1 MLAGVKPKADSSLA
15 RPEKPKLVYEDRD
28 DVHDDHEPL
37 GTKGDHVPSTSE
49 KESADLPLKLH
60 ARDSTEAPVEYLGVY
75 G

>member
-28 DVHDDHEPL
+28 DVHDDHEPH
-37 GTKGDHVPSTSE
+37 GSNTSE